1 MSTVVLIGTQ
11 WGDEG
16 KGKVTDFLAE
26 KADVIVRYQGGNN
39 AGHTVVVDDKLYKLH
54 LIPSGILYGDKTCII
69 GSGVVID
76 PAVLIK
82 ELETLESSGISAAN
96 LKISQRAHV
105 IFPYH
110 QLQDQAEE
118 ASKGKNKIGTTS
130 RGIGPAYM
138 DKSARIGIRMIDLI
152 DPDELAV
159 LLERNVE
166 GKNRMLTRVYDSEGV
181 DCQAVLK
188 TYKGYADTLRKYVA
202 DVPVIVNDALKQGKN
217 ILFEGAQGTLLDLD
231 YGTYPFVTSS
241 NPTAGAACIGAGIG
255 PTKIDRVLGV
265 MKAYTTRVGEGP
277 FPTELNDEV
286 GAFMRDKGGEFGT
299 TTGRSRRCGW
309 FDGVI
314 ARYAVRINGLDYLAI
329 TKLDV
334 LSGLERV
341 KICTG
346 YQYRG
351 DVLTDFPASL
361 KVLGECVPVYEE
373 MPGWREDIT
382 TAGKLED
389 LPVNARKYLERISE
403 VAGAPIG
410 LIGVGSKRSQTILTA
425 ELYNS
430 YR

>member
-39 AGHTVVVDDKLYKLH
+39 AGHTVVVDDKVYKLH
-54 LIPSGILYGDKTCII
+54 LTPSGILYREKTCII

-82 ELETLESSGISAAN
+82 ELETLESNGVSTAN

-110 QLQDQAEE
+110 KLQDQAEE
-118 ASKGKNKIGTTS
+118 ASKGKNKIGTTC

-138 DKSARIGIRMIDLI
+138 DKSARIGIRMVDLI
-152 DPDELAV
+152 DQDELAV

-166 GKNRMLTRVYDSEGV
+166 GKNRILNRVYGSEGV
-181 DCQAVLK
+181 DYKAVLE
-188 TYKGYADTLRKYVA
+188 TYRGYADTLKKYVA
-202 DVPVIVNDALKQGKN
+202 DVPVIIDEAIKQGKN

-241 NPTAGAACIGAGIG
+241 NPTAGAACVGAGIG

-265 MKAYTTRVGEGP
+265 AKAYTTRVGEGP
-277 FPTELNDEV
+277 FPTELEDEV
-286 GAFMRDKGGEFGT
+286 GAYMRDKGGEFGT
-299 TTGRSRRCGW
+299 TTGRPRRCGW

-314 ARYAVRINGLDYLAI
+314 GRYAVRINGLDYLAV

-334 LSGLERV
+334 LSGLEKVR
-341 KICTG
+341 ICTG

-351 DVLTDFPASL
+351 DVLTEFPASL
-361 KVLGECVPVYEE
+361 KVLSECKPVYEE
-373 MPGWREDIT
+373 LPGWREDIT
-382 TAGKLED
+382 GAGKLED
-389 LPVNARKYLERISE
+389 LPVNARKYLDRISE
-403 VAGAPIG
+403 IAGAPIA

-425 ELYNS
+425 DL
-430 YR
+430 

>member
-39 AGHTVVVDDKLYKLH
+39 AGHTVVVDDKVYKLH
-54 LIPSGILYGDKTCII
+54 LIPSGILYRDKTCII

-82 ELETLESSGISAAN
+82 ELETLESNGISAAN
-96 LKISQRAHV
+96 LKISQQAHV

-166 GKNRMLTRVYDSEGV
+166 IKNRMLTRVYDSEGV
-181 DCQAVLK
+181 DYKTVLE

-202 DVPVIVNDALKQGKN
+202 DVPVIVNDAIKQGKS
-217 ILFEGAQGTLLDLD
+217 ILFEGAQGTLLDID

-265 MKAYTTRVGEGP
+265 VKAYTTRVGEGP

-286 GAFMRDKGGEFGT
+286 GVFMRDKGGEYGT
-299 TTGRSRRCGW
+299 TTGRPRRCGW

-334 LSGLERV
+334 LSGLDKVR
-341 KICTG
+341 ICTG
-346 YQYRG
+346 YRYRG

-373 MPGWREDIT
+373 MPGWQEDIT

-389 LPVNARKYLERISE
+389 LPINARKYLERISE
-403 VAGAPIG
+403 VAGAPIA
-410 LIGVGSKRSQTILTA
+410 LIGVGSKRTQTILTA
-425 ELYNS
+425 EL
-430 YR
+430 

>member
-39 AGHTVVVDDKLYKLH
+39 AGHTVVVDDKVYKLH
-54 LIPSGILYGDKTCII
+54 LIPSGILYRDKTCII

-82 ELETLESSGISAAN
+82 ELETLESNGISAAN

-152 DPDELAV
+152 DQDELAV

-166 GKNRMLTRVYDSEGV
+166 GKNRMLTRVYDSMGV
-181 DCQAVLK
+181 DYKVVLD
-188 TYKGYADTLRKYVA
+188 TYKGYADILKKYVA
-202 DVPVIVNDALKQGKN
+202 DVPVIVNEAINQRKN

-231 YGTYPFVTSS
+231 YGTYPYVTSS

-265 MKAYTTRVGEGP
+265 AKAYTTRVGEGP

-286 GAFMRDKGGEFGT
+286 GVFMRDKGGEYGT
-299 TTGRSRRCGW
+299 TTGRPRRCGW

-334 LSGLERV
+334 LSGLDKVR
-341 KICTG
+341 ICTG

-373 MPGWREDIT
+373 MPGWPEDIT
-382 TAGKLED
+382 AAGKLED
-389 LPVNARKYLERISE
+389 LPINARKYLERISE
-403 VAGAPIG
+403 VAGVPIA
-410 LIGVGSKRSQTILTA
+410 LIGVGSKRTQTILNA
-425 ELYNS
+425 EL
-430 YR
+430 